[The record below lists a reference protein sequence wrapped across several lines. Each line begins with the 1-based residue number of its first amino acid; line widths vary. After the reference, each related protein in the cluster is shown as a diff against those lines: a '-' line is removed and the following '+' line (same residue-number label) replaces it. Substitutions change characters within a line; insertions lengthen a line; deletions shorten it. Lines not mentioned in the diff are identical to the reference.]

1 MQEQQSEAMKA
12 YSDLERAKRELE
24 VEINTLRAHLEESE
38 AAVETEENKIL
49 RTQMELNQCKNEFDI
64 RLREKE
70 EDIES
75 AKRNAARNI
84 DQLQNSLD
92 VESKARSEAIRSKK
106 KLEGEMADLEIQLAH
121 SNRQKIEFQVNS
133 EC

>member
-1 MQEQQSEAMKA
+1 MKA

-121 SNRQKIEFQVNS
+121 SNRQKIEFQVNL
-133 EC
+133 

>member
-1 MQEQQSEAMKA
+1 MKA
-12 YSDLERAKRELE
+12 YTDLERAKRELE

-121 SNRQKIEFQVNS
+121 SNRQKIEFQVYT
-133 EC
+133 EF

>member
-1 MQEQQSEAMKA
+1 MKA